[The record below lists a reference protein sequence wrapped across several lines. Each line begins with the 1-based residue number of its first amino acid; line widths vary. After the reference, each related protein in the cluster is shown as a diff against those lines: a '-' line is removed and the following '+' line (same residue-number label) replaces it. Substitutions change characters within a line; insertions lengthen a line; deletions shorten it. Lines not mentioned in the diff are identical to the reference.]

1 MYASVRRYKTEAA
14 TEITRRVN
22 TEFVPIISK
31 TPGFV
36 AYYGIDSG
44 DGTWTSVSIFET
56 QEGAEE
62 SNQMAADWADEN
74 IAPLISDGPDI
85 TAGELV
91 IDLKSA

>member
-22 TEFVPIISK
+22 AEFVPIISK

>member
-1 MYASVRRYKTEAA
+1 MYASVRRYKTDHA

-22 TEFVPIISK
+22 AEFLPIISQ

-56 QEGAEE
+56 QEGAED
-62 SNQMAADWADEN
+62 SNQLAADWASQN
-74 IAPLISDGPDI
+74 IASLISGAPKI